1 MLVGTSTTIQP
12 IDLGQIQIFQKWWE
26 NGVLET
32 SKLLENNTMPKV
44 ADTLL
49 VSADPDLVDMGKG
62 IIGRIRGHS

>member
-1 MLVGTSTTIQP
+1 MP
-12 IDLGQIQIFQKWWE
+12 PPRKKIQIFQKWWE

-44 ADTLL
+44 ADTFV

-62 IIGRIRGHS
+62 IIGRIRGNS